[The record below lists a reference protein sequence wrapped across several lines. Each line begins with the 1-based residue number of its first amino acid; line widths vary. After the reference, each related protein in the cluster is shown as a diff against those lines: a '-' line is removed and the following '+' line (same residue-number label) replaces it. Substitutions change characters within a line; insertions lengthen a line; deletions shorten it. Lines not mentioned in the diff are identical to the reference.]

1 MTSMHK
7 RALFAII
14 VGVVLTTFVIGCG
27 RGTVAKVNGRKIT
40 RQEFYTRLEHLP
52 FPLQSGAQAEAGLL
66 VLEQLINEELV
77 LRLAEK
83 EGVPPT
89 ESQIKERL
97 AYAQRQPGFART
109 LRSAGIS
116 RDQFKEIL
124 KVRQAAF
131 NVQTKGISIP
141 ESNIRAYY
149 DKNKD
154 TVFTMQEH
162 AFVAGIFTEDR
173 PTADKAMKLLDKGV
187 DFGTVAQQLSTDPIS
202 READG
207 RLRKAISRGDPSL
220 PKFVQDAVLSL
231 PKGKYTLIDG
241 GDGGYVI
248 FKVLEH
254 RQKKVQ
260 KYEDARYGIRE
271 QMMLDAGG
279 KKIDMNQKLSKFRTG
294 AKIDITIDRYKEQL
308 TPKKPEKPKGAA

>member
-14 VGVVLTTFVIGCG
+14 VAVVLTTFVIGCG

-40 RQEFYTRLEHLP
+40 RQEFYTRLEHLQYP
-52 FPLQSGAQAEAGLL
+52 GMPAEAGAL

-97 AYAQRQPGFART
+97 AYIQRQPGFARQ
-109 LRSAGIS
+109 LRLAGIS

-124 KVRQAAF
+124 RVQQAAF
-131 NVQTKGISIP
+131 NIQTKGISIP
-141 ESNIRAYY
+141 ESNVRAYY

-162 AFVAGIFTEDR
+162 AFVAGIFTENKA
-173 PTADKAMKLLDKGV
+173 TAGKAMRLLDKGV
-187 DFGTVAQQLSTDPIS
+187 DFGTVAQQLSTDRPS
-202 READG
+202 AEADG

-220 PKFVQDAVLSL
+220 PKSVQDAVLSL
-231 PKGKYTLIDG
+231 PKGKYTQPIDG

-254 RQKKVQ
+254 RNKKTQ
-260 KYEDARYGIRE
+260 SYENARFGIWQ
-271 QMMLDAGG
+271 QMMGDAG
-279 KKIDMNQKLSKFRTG
+279 KKKTNIEQKLLKFRAG
-294 AKIDITIDRYKEQL
+294 AKIDVTIDRYKEQL